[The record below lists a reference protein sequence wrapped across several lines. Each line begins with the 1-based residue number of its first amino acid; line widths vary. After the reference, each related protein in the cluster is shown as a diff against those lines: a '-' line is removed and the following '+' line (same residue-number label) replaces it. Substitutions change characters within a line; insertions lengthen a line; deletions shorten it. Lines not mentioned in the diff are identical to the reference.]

1 MDTLRLVFLMV
12 GCFVL
17 LPLGVGFL
25 VARRTAGY
33 AAWVALVA
41 ATAVSQSTDDELG
54 NFWILVVAVG
64 LAALPLV
71 LLGTLARSQ
80 LTERRASNSPAD

>member
-1 MDTLRLVFLMV
+1 MDTLRLLLLIV
-12 GCFVL
+12 GLFVL
-17 LPLGVGFL
+17 LPLSVGFL

-41 ATAVSQSTDDELG
+41 AMAISQSTDDELG
-54 NFWILVVAVG
+54 TLWVLVVAVG

-80 LTERRASNSPAD
+80 VAERRASKSAVE